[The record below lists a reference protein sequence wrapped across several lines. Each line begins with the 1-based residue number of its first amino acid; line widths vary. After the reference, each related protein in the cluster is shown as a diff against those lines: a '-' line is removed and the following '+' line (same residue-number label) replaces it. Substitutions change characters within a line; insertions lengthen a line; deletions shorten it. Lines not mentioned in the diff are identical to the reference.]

1 MTGLATFL
9 LALSLVSSA
18 SAQDSHLLIVAGLG
32 GDPAYSDQ
40 FHTWATTLLDAAK
53 DRYELPAEHVTYLAE
68 KPDRDPER
76 IDGQSTRENV
86 EAAIAELG
94 ARARPN
100 DKVFIVLIGHG
111 SFTGGE
117 SRFNLPGPDL
127 TAEDFAVLLN
137 QLRSQRVT
145 FANTSSASGGFT
157 AALSGRNRVIVTA
170 TKTGGERNETMFGG
184 FFIEALAGGDEAD
197 VNGAADLNKDRQ
209 VSVLE
214 AFNYARRAVARTYES
229 DGYLLTEH
237 AMLDD
242 NGDGEGSA
250 EPGFQTP
257 DGGLARTLFL
267 AAGPIRRAVD
277 AEGGGDPALR
287 ALYEESQAIEE
298 QLEALRLLK
307 DGMDPVRYEQELE
320 KLLVQLALKSRA
332 IREREEPG
340 GCEEVP

>member
-1 MTGLATFL
+1 MTGLFTVL
-9 LALSLVSSA
+9 LALSFVSSA
-18 SAQDSHLLIVAGLG
+18 AAQDTHLLIIAGLG

-53 DRYELPAEHVTYLAE
+53 DRYELPAEHVTYLGE

-76 IDGQSTRENV
+76 IDGRSTRENV

-137 QLRSQRVT
+137 QLRSERVT

-197 VNGAADLNKDRQ
+197 LDKNRQ

-214 AFNYARRAVARTYES
+214 AFNYARHEVARTYES
-229 DGYLLTEH
+229 DGRLLTEH

-242 NGDGEGSA
+242 NGDSEGST

-298 QLEALRLLK
+298 QLEALKLLK

-332 IREREEPG
+332 IREREKPG
-340 GCEEVP
+340 GREEVP